1 MLRCLRKMFDH
12 HGVAVYQR
20 QPVRATQRQAEKV
33 AVVPKELLREGSRR
47 LEQLS
52 GVDECTLRI
61 RQA

>member
-1 MLRCLRKMFDH
+1 MFDH

-33 AVVPKELLREGSRR
+33 AVVPEELLREGSRR